1 MNSSG
6 AQTKVWASVFWE
18 MTPGTSVLTRGGLP
32 PCLEKVAIAPGVHRD
47 RANGTLRAVVYAGID
62 PLAEKPRYLNDPDQ
76 AETVLT
82 RLLICRTPCVGRKTG
97 HQCDPLAANTIR
109 KIHFIFQGALKRAV
123 KWKYVATNEAELA
136 EPPAFEQSEPDPP
149 PGQEAAAIRSG
160 EPSRGPRW

>member
-1 MNSSG
+1 MGNDTG
-6 AQTKVWASVFWE
+6 NKCPHPGWPAV
-18 MTPGTSVLTRGGLP
+18 TPRKG
-32 PCLEKVAIAPGVHRD
+32 RD
-47 RANGTLRAVVYAGID
+47 LIREFIETRANGTLRAVVYAGID

-82 RLLICRTPCVGRKTG
+82 RLLACRTPCVGRKTG

-109 KIHFIFQGALKRAV
+109 KIHFAFQGAMKRAV

-160 EPSRGPRW
+160 GPSRGPRW